1 MDKFSAEES
10 NLMCIYD
17 TSSRQNLLADLI
29 TGLNDIYDPDMREVF
44 ESSIEKLEG
53 MSDDTF
59 SDIHFQIADE
69 FLEEDAE
76 FGE

>member
-1 MDKFSAEES
+1 
-10 NLMCIYD
+10 
-17 TSSRQNLLADLI
+17 
-29 TGLNDIYDPDMREVF
+29 MREVF

-69 FLEEDAE
+69 FLEEDVDI
-76 FGE
+76 GE